1 MHLPETLLGTLSP
14 EQFLAD
20 YWQQR
25 PLFIRQA
32 LPGFRSPIT
41 PEELAGLACEEGVT
55 ARLILEKGGAHP
67 WEVRYGPFEPK
78 DFAALPPT
86 HWTLLVQEVDRW
98 VPEVA
103 ALLETVRFLPNWRLD
118 DVMVSYAPE
127 GGTVGAHIDNYDV
140 FLVQAW
146 GRRRWQINHQP
157 VDREELIPDLE
168 VRLLAHFEPDTEW
181 IVEPGDVLY
190 LPARIPHYGVA
201 LEDCM
206 TFSIGFRAP
215 DQAELLEALPRMATW
230 LEESRRYADPGR
242 TPAADPGEI
251 TDEVIDQIQAL
262 LRELIDD
269 RERLARWFGCIITEP
284 RRGLL
289 PEPPARPISAK
300 QLRRRLLQG
309 AFLRRNAIPELAY
322 VRHEG
327 GSATLFASGEAY
339 ELSPELAEV
348 APLLTGRQPLTAETL
363 QPWLNRDELLELL
376 QTLVHS
382 GILSLIPARKR

>member
-1 MHLPETLLGTLSP
+1 MRFSGTLLGTLSP
-14 EQFLAD
+14 ETFFTT
-20 YWQQR
+20 YWQKR
-25 PLFIRQA
+25 PLLIRQA

-55 ARLILEKGGAHP
+55 ARLILEKGGAYP
-67 WEVRYGPFEPK
+67 WEVRYGPFEPE
-78 DFAALPPT
+78 DFATLPPT

-98 VPEVA
+98 VPAVA

-118 DVMVSYAPE
+118 DIMVSYAPE

-157 VDREELIPDLE
+157 VDREELVPGLD

-190 LPARIPHYGVA
+190 LPPRVPHYGVA

-215 DQAELLEALPRMATW
+215 DQAELLEAMPQMAAW
-230 LEESRRYADPGR
+230 LDESRRYADPDR
-242 TPAADPGEI
+242 RPATEPGEI
-251 TDEVIDQIQAL
+251 TAEVIAQIQAL

-289 PEPPARPISAK
+289 PEPPARSISAK

-309 AFLRRNAIPELAY
+309 ASLRRNAIPELAY

-348 APLLTGRQPLTAETL
+348 APLLTGRRPLTAETL
-363 QPWLNRDELLELL
+363 HPWLDRADFLELL

-382 GILSLIPARKR
+382 GILSLIPAQKR